1 MPRLLLLR
9 HGKAAWPDGMDDVER
24 PLTKRG
30 REASRRMGRYLAD
43 ERLAPDLA
51 LVSPAR
57 RAQET
62 WTFAKDPLGDV
73 PMRSEPRI
81 YEAPPDRLLTVV
93 KGVEPD
99 VGTLLVVG
107 HNPGLQEL
115 LRLLLGNDERYAHGA
130 LITKYPTA
138 GLAVV
143 DLPVRAWHELSPRS
157 GRLLRFVTPKTLG
170 LGEDE

>member
-9 HGKAAWPDGMDDVER
+9 HGKSAWPDGMDDLER

-43 ERLAPDLA
+43 EQLVPDLA

-57 RAQET
+57 RTRET
-62 WTFAKDPLGDV
+62 WALAEDALRDV

-81 YEAPPDRLLTVV
+81 YEAPPDRLLGVV
-93 KGVEPD
+93 KGVEAD
-99 VGTLLVVG
+99 VGTLLIVG

-115 LRLLLGNDERYAHGA
+115 ARLLLGQDERYAHA
-130 LITKYPTA
+130 TTIAKYPTA
-138 GLAVV
+138 GLAVI
-143 DLPVRAWHELSPRS
+143 DLAVRAWHELSPRS
-157 GRLLRFVTPKTLG
+157 GRLVGFVTPKTLG

>member
-9 HGKAAWPDGMDDVER
+9 HGKSAWPDVVDDLER

-43 ERLAPDLA
+43 ERLVPDLA

-57 RAQET
+57 RTQET
-62 WTFAKDPLGDV
+62 WSLVNDPLGNA

-81 YEAPPDRLLTVV
+81 YEAPPDRLLGVV
-93 KGVEPD
+93 KGVDPE
-99 VGTLLVVG
+99 VGMLLIVG

-115 LRLLLGNDERYAHGA
+115 ARLLLGHHERYAHGA
-130 LITKYPTA
+130 AIAKYPTA
-138 GLAVV
+138 GLAVI
-143 DLPVRAWHELSPRS
+143 DAPVPAWHELSPRS